1 MSNVATV
8 SFKLAPERFTALR
21 AMAESRGLT
30 LSEFVRETVV
40 EVLDLDE
47 QVRLMLAE
55 GPWSSQG
62 PSA

>member
-8 SFKLAPERFTALR
+8 SFKLAPERFTVLR

-47 QVRLMLAE
+47 QARIMQ
-55 GPWSSQG
+55 SFYQG
-62 PSA
+62 EHEPLS